1 MSKFTDILLVEDD
14 PGDVRLALAV
24 FGELQMAE
32 RCVVVDHG
40 EDAMDFLKS
49 RGRFS
54 QRAAGPPR
62 LILVDLKMPRVNG
75 FELLQQIRSERELNP
90 VPVVV
95 LTSSREERDVERA
108 YDLGANGYV
117 VKGIDFADYRAT
129 LKALAKYWDNVN
141 ERPSGFV
148 ERRWNGATARVTE
161 ERRRAARAGLNPWLW
176 PLCPSL
182 SLA

>member
-1 MSKFTDILLVEDD
+1 MSKCTDILLVEDD

-24 FGELQMAE
+24 FGELHMVD

-49 RGRFS
+49 RGPFS
-54 QRAAGPPR
+54 QRAPGPPR
-62 LILVDLKMPRVNG
+62 LVLVDLKMPRVNG
-75 FELLQQIRSERELNP
+75 FELLQNIRSERDLNP

-117 VKGIDFADYRAT
+117 VKGIDFVEYRAT
-129 LKALAKYWDNVN
+129 LRALATYWGHVN

-148 ERRWNGATARVTE
+148 ERRRSAAIAPGT
-161 ERRRAARAGLNPWLW
+161 ERRRAASLALNPWLW
-176 PLCPSL
+176 PLCPAGFL
-182 SLA
+182 T